1 MDHKKLFRS
10 KTNRV
15 FAGIFGGLGE
25 YFSLDATIL
34 RLIAILIF
42 VFTGFIPGVIAYLLA
57 LLVIPEEPITT
68 TPPPQQS

>member
-15 FAGIFGGLGE
+15 FAGVFGGLGE

-42 VFTGFIPGVIAYLLA
+42 VFTGFIPGMIAYLLA
-57 LLVIPEEPITT
+57 LLVIPEEPVTT